1 MQFDRP
7 IVMSLAGLD
16 PCGGAG
22 LFADIKTFEQ
32 HKVYGLGITTAQTLQ
47 TEDAFFSIRWESV
60 ESILEA
66 IAKMLTNY
74 DVQVVKIGI
83 VQNIRSLHRIVS
95 SIHAFTKN
103 IPIIVDPVIRST
115 TDFNFWQES
124 FDSALLY
131 QVLQMTELITPN
143 YKEVMQLIP
152 AADEKEAAKKLSCYC
167 NVLLKGG
174 HNQKE
179 PGVDYLYSK
188 TGILKLEPNTAAIFP
203 KHGSGCVLSS
213 SIAANMALGNG
224 LATACHK
231 AKLYTENFLLSNQSL
246 LGFHVS

>member
-1 MQFDRP
+1 MQSDRP
-7 IVMSLAGLD
+7 IVMGLAGLD

-47 TEDAFFSIRWESV
+47 TEDAFFSIRWESD

-66 IAKMLTNY
+66 ISKMLANY
-74 DVQVVKIGI
+74 NVQAVKIGI
-83 VQNIRSLHRIVS
+83 VQNIQSLHWIVS
-95 SIHAFTKN
+95 SIYAFNKN

-115 TDFNFWQES
+115 SEFNFWQEG

-143 YKEVMQLIP
+143 YKEVMQLVP
-152 AADEKEAAKKLSCYC
+152 AADEKETAGKLSYYC

-179 PGVDYLYSK
+179 PGVDYLYTQ
-188 TGILKLEPNTAAIFP
+188 TGIHKLEPSTATIFP

-213 SIAANMALGNG
+213 SIAANMALGHG
-224 LATACHK
+224 LATACRK

>member
-1 MQFDRP
+1 MQSDRP

-32 HKVYGLGITTAQTLQ
+32 HNVYGLGITTAQTLQ
-47 TEDAFFSIRWESV
+47 TEDAFFSIRWESDK
-60 ESILEA
+60 SILEA
-66 IAKMLTNY
+66 IAKMLANY
-74 DVQVVKIGI
+74 NVQAVKIGI
-83 VQNIRSLHRIVS
+83 VQNIQSLHRIVS
-95 SIHAFTKN
+95 SIYAFNKN

-115 TDFNFWQES
+115 TEFNFWQEG

-143 YKEVMQLIP
+143 YKEVMQLVP
-152 AADEKEAAKKLSCYC
+152 AADEKEAAGKLSCYC

-174 HNQKE
+174 HNEKE
-179 PGVDYLYSK
+179 PGVDYLYTQ
-188 TGILKLEPNTAAIFP
+188 TGILKLEPRTAAIFP

-224 LATACHK
+224 LGAACRK
-231 AKLYTENFLLSNQSL
+231 AKLYSEKFLLSNQSL

>member
-1 MQFDRP
+1 MQSDRP
-7 IVMSLAGLD
+7 IVMSVAGLD

-47 TEDAFFSIRWESV
+47 TQNDFFSIRWEGDK
-60 ESILEA
+60 SILEA
-66 IAKMLTNY
+66 ISKLLANY
-74 DVQVVKIGI
+74 SVQAVKIGI
-83 VQNIRSLHRIVS
+83 VQNIQSLHRIVS
-95 SIHAFTKN
+95 SIYAFNKN

-115 TDFNFWQES
+115 TEFNFWQEG

-143 YKEVMQLIP
+143 YKEVMQLVP
-152 AADEKEAAKKLSCYC
+152 AADEKEAAGKLSHYC

-174 HNQKE
+174 HNKKE
-179 PGVDYLYSK
+179 PGVDYLYTQ
-188 TGILKLEPNTAAIFP
+188 TGILKLEPHTATIFP

-213 SIAANMALGNG
+213 SIAANMALGND
-224 LATACHK
+224 LATACRK
-231 AKLYTENFLLSNQSL
+231 AKSYTEKFLLSNQSL

>member
-1 MQFDRP
+1 MQSDRP
-7 IVMSLAGLD
+7 IVMSVAGLD

-32 HKVYGLGITTAQTLQ
+32 YKVYGLGITTAQTLQ
-47 TEDAFFSIRWESV
+47 TQDAFYYIRWEND
-60 ESILEA
+60 ETILEA

-74 DVQVVKIGI
+74 DVKSVKIGI
-83 VQNIRSLHRIVS
+83 VQNIRSLHRVVS
-95 SIHAFTKN
+95 SIHAFNKN
-103 IPIIVDPVIRST
+103 IPIIIDPVIRST
-115 TDFNFWQES
+115 TDFNFWQEG

-143 YKEVMQLIP
+143 YKEVMQLVP
-152 AADEKEAAKKLSCYC
+152 CADEKEAAGTLSGYC

-174 HNQKE
+174 HNKNE
-179 PGVDYLYSK
+179 PGVDYLYTQ
-188 TGILKLEPNTAAIFP
+188 TGIHKLEPHTATVFP

-213 SIAANMALGNG
+213 SIAANMALGND
-224 LATACHK
+224 LTTACRK
-231 AKLYTENFLLSNQSL
+231 AKSYTENFLLSNQSL